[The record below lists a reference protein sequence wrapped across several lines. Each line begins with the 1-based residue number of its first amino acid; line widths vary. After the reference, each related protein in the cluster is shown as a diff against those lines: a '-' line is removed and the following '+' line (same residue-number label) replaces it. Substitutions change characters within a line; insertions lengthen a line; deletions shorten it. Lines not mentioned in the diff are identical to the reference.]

1 MSEWTEFDE
10 LRANKEGW
18 CISNSSEGWMAVQKL
33 DSMDTFSTDREAV
46 AYVYWEAVD
55 GSPLHRKAIRYT
67 VAGGPAKQEE
77 YFVSWEIELGASS
90 AEAAAE
96 QANAIAIDPAR
107 MGNIFRVR
115 HTASG
120 VETLVEVK
128 DGSGRI
134 VGEKSRE

>member
-1 MSEWTEFDE
+1 MSEWTDFDQK
-10 LRANKEGW
+10 RAT
-18 CISNSSEGWMAVQKL
+18 SEGWLISDRSDGKL
-33 DSMDTFSTDREAV
+33 EIQRLDEAEKF
-46 AYVYWEAVD
+46 AGDAAAIAHVYWRALE

-67 VAGGPAKQEE
+67 VADGPAKQEE

-96 QANAIAIDPAR
+96 QADAIVIDPAR

-128 DGSGRI
+128 KGSGRI